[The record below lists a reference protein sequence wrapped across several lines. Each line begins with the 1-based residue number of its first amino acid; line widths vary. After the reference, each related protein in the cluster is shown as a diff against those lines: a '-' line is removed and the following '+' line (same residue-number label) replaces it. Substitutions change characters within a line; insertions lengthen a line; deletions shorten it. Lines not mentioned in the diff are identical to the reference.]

1 MGGGWRPRGRE
12 GLPDWVWDIW
22 RELCISVVWSFE
34 WTAGSDFFNV
44 SASKNHQFQVFENK
58 NQNQN
63 ELWIPIISKA
73 FKSLWFSWKN
83 QWRTHNFLVLV
94 IWFFQFFLRNV
105 IICQNQVLCSLRTMV
120 LIPMNRPDNHQGSV
134 PISNNCPIPL
144 WTLFL
149 NIISW
154 SKYKLLSTFY
164 NGSKISLPAC
174 MNTWINMSSIRKK
187 QSG

>member
-1 MGGGWRPRGRE
+1 MISSLPRTFGSWWVGGWRPRGRE

-44 SASKNHQFQVFENK
+44 SASENHQFQVFEK
-58 NQNQN
+58 
-63 ELWIPIISKA
+63 K
-73 FKSLWFSWKN
+73 KSESMNCGSPLFQKP
-83 QWRTHNFLVLV
+83 LKKLV
-94 IWFFQFFLRNV
+94 IFMKEALKNPQFSGPSYLIFSIFLRNV

-144 WTLFL
+144 SCKCEICFWTYQLE
-149 NIISW
+149 
-154 SKYKLLSTFY
+154 
-164 NGSKISLPAC
+164 
-174 MNTWINMSSIRKK
+174 
-187 QSG
+187 